1 VRPHR
6 SAVIL
11 LIFDMYCAVK
21 RARYDLTFVSH
32 VVSTEGAQSS
42 HKLSYLVHHLQGVP
56 TLAHFW
62 YEAMTSAPDLVCTLK
77 HTRLKIR
84 TDGTAVIQ
92 CCFALTGTKI
102 IYIADPND
110 PETQRKLA
118 FYRAAAAQNR
128 AHISQ
133 MAAAI
138 AAVAPAKAASALH
151 TQEKKQNGAEDD
163 DSLNVSDGS
172 LLDRYVEQPTASNH
186 TNDHTRTK
194 IVSAATGTCG
204 TKPTARKRPRKGGNR
219 ALDWLA
225 VGHEAYR
232 SGPVVSATQRDSD
245 FASGAVNSAS
255 SQGCSGTVRNHEADA
270 VGNTLENILHSGGLS
285 SSPAPRQVVL
295 AGGMDCV
302 CSMEMCLNADNRV
315 VSMVLNY
322 IT

>member
-1 VRPHR
+1 VYH
-6 SAVIL
+6 
-11 LIFDMYCAVK
+11 
-21 RARYDLTFVSH
+21 T
-32 VVSTEGAQSS
+32 VSTEGAQSK

-128 AHISQ
+128 GHISQ
-133 MAAAI
+133 TAAAI
-138 AAVAPAKAASALH
+138 AAVAPAKAASALR
-151 TQEKKQNGAEDD
+151 TQEKKQNGAEDN
-163 DSLNVSDGS
+163 DSLSVSDVS

-194 IVSAATGTCG
+194 IVPAATATTGM
-204 TKPTARKRPRKGGNR
+204 KPIARKRARKGGNR

-232 SGPVVSATQRDSD
+232 SGLVVYNTQRDSD
-245 FASGAVNSAS
+245 VAPGAASGAS
-255 SQGCSGTVRNHEADA
+255 SDSRSRSGVDSNREADA
-270 VGNTLENILHSGGLS
+270 VGNTLENIIHSGGLS

-302 CSMEMCLNADNRV
+302 CSMEMCFNADNRV

>member
-1 VRPHR
+1 VQ
-6 SAVIL
+6 SKGL
-11 LIFDMYCAVK
+11 F
-21 RARYDLTFVSH
+21 LTCLVVSH

-42 HKLSYLVHHLQGVP
+42 HKLSHLVHHLQGVP

-102 IYIADPND
+102 IYIADPDD

-133 MAAAI
+133 TAAAI

-151 TQEKKQNGAEDD
+151 TQEHVKQGTVEDD
-163 DSLNVSDGS
+163 DSLSLSDVS
-172 LLDRYVEQPTASNH
+172 LLDRFVEHSTVTGHVNDHMRTKMVPTA
-186 TNDHTRTK
+186 
-194 IVSAATGTCG
+194 AATYGKRAVT
-204 TKPTARKRPRKGGNR
+204 RKRLRKGGNS
-219 ALDWLA
+219 ALNWLA
-225 VGHEAYR
+225 MGHEAYR
-232 SGPVVSATQRDSD
+232 SGLVVSATERDSD
-245 FASGAVNSAS
+245 NASGAVSCSSSDSYSCSSAVS
-255 SQGCSGTVRNHEADA
+255 NREADA
-270 VGNTLENILHSGGLS
+270 AGKTLENVLHSSVLTTTI
-285 SSPAPRQVVL
+285 PAPRQVVL

-302 CSMEMCLNADNRV
+302 CSMEICLNADNRV

>member
-1 VRPHR
+1 
-6 SAVIL
+6 
-11 LIFDMYCAVK
+11 MYCAVK
-21 RARYDLTFVSH
+21 RARCDLTVVSH

-133 MAAAI
+133 TAAAI
-138 AAVAPAKAASALH
+138 AAVAPAKAASVLH
-151 TQEKKQNGAEDD
+151 TQEHVKQGPVEDD
-163 DSLNVSDGS
+163 DSLSLSDVS
-172 LLDRYVEQPTASNH
+172 LLDRYVEQPTATDH

-194 IVSAATGTCG
+194 IVPIAAATYGKRPIT
-204 TKPTARKRPRKGGNR
+204 RKRARKGGNS

-232 SGPVVSATQRDSD
+232 SGLVVSNTQRARDI
-245 FASGAVNSAS
+245 ASGAVNSAS
-255 SQGCSGTVRNHEADA
+255 SDSQSRSSMDSNREADA
-270 VGNTLENILHSGGLS
+270 AGNTFKDVLRSTGIIT

-302 CSMEMCLNADNRV
+302 CSMEICLNADNRV

>member
-1 VRPHR
+1 
-6 SAVIL
+6 
-11 LIFDMYCAVK
+11 
-21 RARYDLTFVSH
+21 VSH

-133 MAAAI
+133 SAAAT

-151 TQEKKQNGAEDD
+151 TQKKKQDGAEDD
-163 DSLNVSDGS
+163 GSLSLSDVS
-172 LLDRYVEQPTASNH
+172 LLDRFVEQSAPSDH
-186 TNDHTRTK
+186 TNDRTHTKAVLTA
-194 IVSAATGTCG
+194 SATAGM
-204 TKPTARKRPRKGGNR
+204 KSSARKRARKGGNR

-232 SGPVVSATQRDSD
+232 SALVVTTERASD
-245 FASGAVNSAS
+245 IASGEASGAS
-255 SQGCSGTVRNHEADA
+255 SDSRSCSGVDSNREADA
-270 VGNTLENILHSGGLS
+270 VSNTLQNVVHSNGIS
-285 SSPAPRQVVL
+285 TSNPAPRQVVL

-302 CSMEMCLNADNRV
+302 CSMEICLNADNRV

>member
-1 VRPHR
+1 
-6 SAVIL
+6 
-11 LIFDMYCAVK
+11 
-21 RARYDLTFVSH
+21 
-32 VVSTEGAQSS
+32 
-42 HKLSYLVHHLQGVP
+42 
-56 TLAHFW
+56 
-62 YEAMTSAPDLVCTLK
+62 MTSAPDLVCTLK

-133 MAAAI
+133 SAAAI

-151 TQEKKQNGAEDD
+151 TQEHVKQGTVEAD
-163 DSLNVSDGS
+163 DSLSLSDVT
-172 LLDRYVEQPTASNH
+172 LLDRYVEQHPTASNH

-194 IVSAATGTCG
+194 IVPAATATSG
-204 TKPTARKRPRKGGNR
+204 TKPVARKRTRKGGNR

-225 VGHEAYR
+225 LGHEAYR
-232 SGPVVSATQRDSD
+232 SGMVVPTTERASD
-245 FASGAVNSAS
+245 VASGAVNSVS
-255 SQGCSGTVRNHEADA
+255 SDSRSRSSMDVNRKADA
-270 VGNTLENILHSGGLS
+270 VSNTLQNVVHSNGIS
-285 SSPAPRQVVL
+285 TSNPAPRQVVL

-302 CSMEMCLNADNRV
+302 CSMEICLNADNRV